1 MGHHYMAGLVYGF
14 FELFEL
20 EHASVS
26 LGSSDFLWQVRSRAG
41 DWAHNSV
48 GDCSIAEPWFVS
60 LEF

>member
-26 LGSSDFLWQVRSRAG
+26 LGSSDFCGRSAAELG
-41 DWAHNSV
+41 I
-48 GDCSIAEPWFVS
+48 GPIAVLGTAP
-60 LEF
+60 